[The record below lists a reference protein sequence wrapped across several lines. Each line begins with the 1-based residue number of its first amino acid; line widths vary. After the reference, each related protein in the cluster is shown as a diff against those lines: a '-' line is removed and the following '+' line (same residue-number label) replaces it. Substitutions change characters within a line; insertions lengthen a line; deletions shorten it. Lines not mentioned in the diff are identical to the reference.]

1 MDEDSPHMHVV
12 GVPVAMG
19 YKRGLYKQVSKR
31 KVFTP
36 EVLSDVLQDKL
47 RAFANER
54 ISIILNEQIK
64 EKEKGR
70 NHDLSVVEYKV
81 AKESQRYSQLKEQAD
96 NKEKELDELKE
107 RESEILQRAE
117 IAEMVYNITVNPT
130 EGDYEL
136 RTRLID
142 ALCENE
148 ELKLENSRLQETLNK
163 AYDYMK
169 QFVVDGRNM
178 LERFFE
184 ALGQVVEQ
192 VRNEFRR

>member
-1 MDEDSPHMHVV
+1 MTQP
-12 GVPVAMG
+12 
-19 YKRGLYKQVSKR
+19 
-31 KVFTP
+31 
-36 EVLSDVLQDKL
+36 
-47 RAFANER
+47 
-54 ISIILNEQIK
+54 
-64 EKEKGR
+64 
-70 NHDLSVVEYKV
+70 
-81 AKESQRYSQLKEQAD
+81 
-96 NKEKELDELKE
+96 
-107 RESEILQRAE
+107 
-117 IAEMVYNITVNPT
+117 VNPT

-184 ALGQVVEQ
+184 TLGQVVEQ